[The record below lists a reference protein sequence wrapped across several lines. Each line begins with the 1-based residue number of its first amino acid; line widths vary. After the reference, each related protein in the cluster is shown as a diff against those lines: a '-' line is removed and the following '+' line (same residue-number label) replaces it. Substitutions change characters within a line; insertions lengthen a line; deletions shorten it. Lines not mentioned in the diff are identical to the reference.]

1 MAFDKLRKSLRD
13 TANEFHN
20 QMNDRPHYA
29 SCGLFAI
36 GDGTVSHTFQKWPIL
51 DCTLELV
58 DNDTDSDR
66 ATVTRIAG
74 GALVAGGTGAVVGG
88 LARKSNA
95 AGHMTLTTPEGVR
108 QIKLRGKDVAKGKTF
123 AMNFQLEQERVR
135 GQVQA

>member
-1 MAFDKLRKSLRD
+1 MAFEKLRKSLAE
-13 TANEFHN
+13 TANQFHN
-20 QMNDRPHYA
+20 EMNTLPHRA

-95 AGHMTLTTPEGVR
+95 AGMMTLTTPEGQR
-108 QIKLRGKDVAKGKTF
+108 RMKLRGKEVAKAKTF
-123 AMNFQLEQERVR
+123 AMNFKLEQERVK
-135 GQVQA
+135 GLA

>member
-1 MAFDKLRKSLRD
+1 MVFKNLRKSLRD
-13 TANEFHN
+13 NLNDFHN

-95 AGHMTLTTPEGVR
+95 AGVMTLTTPEGQR
-108 QIKLRGKDVAKGKTF
+108 RMKLRGKEVAKAKTF
-123 AMNFQLEQERVR
+123 AMNFKLEQERA
-135 GQVQA
+135 QSQS

>member
-1 MAFDKLRKSLRD
+1 MAFDKLRQSLRD

-95 AGHMTLTTPEGVR
+95 AGMMTLTTPEGQR
-108 QIKLRGKDVAKGKTF
+108 RMKLRGKEVAKAKTF
-123 AMNFQLEQERVR
+123 AMNFKLEQERVK
-135 GQVQA
+135 GLA